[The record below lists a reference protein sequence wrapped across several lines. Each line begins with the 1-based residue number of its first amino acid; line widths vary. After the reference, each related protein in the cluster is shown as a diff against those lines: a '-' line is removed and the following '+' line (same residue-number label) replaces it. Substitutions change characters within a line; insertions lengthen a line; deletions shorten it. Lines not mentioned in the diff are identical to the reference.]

1 MNTVVGE
8 DDIKFAADLA
18 IAGQRDEAA
27 AVLLN
32 QIDSDRGSKGAL
44 SSLGFLISAGLTT
57 FTLTRC
63 WEALER
69 HREAGLSE
77 LIERGRFLHFSLL
90 VEIALAIDPDW
101 AIRAIEDVYL
111 PYMQANEILR
121 RRGDRTIFFWHVP
134 KCGGTAFNS
143 CLANHFYKSGT
154 AFLPSYLAKG
164 FHRALSSAYH
174 RDLPYLASS
183 HIDLHDTAL
192 PDRSDVYQ
200 VLAVRS
206 PKARAISAWRQY
218 YAGLERRNS
227 IYQHNAVWK
236 FWPKAGLAEWAR
248 RVPAGVA
255 NRQCFTFSM
264 DGDIA
269 IAAQNVSRIDL
280 VFDIGDMETSASRVA
295 TEMNLQLDLQGLGTR
310 KNVTDKSIEIDEQD
324 LHSLDRAVDIDRTF
338 LRAIGMPST

>member
-8 DDIKFAADLA
+8 NAIRLA
-18 IAGQRDEAA
+18 SELTIEGRRDEAA
-27 AVLLN
+27 AVLL
-32 QIDSDRGSKGAL
+32 SHVDRDRKGL
-44 SSLGFLISAGLTT
+44 ISSLSFLVSAGLKPS
-57 FTLTRC
+57 TLALC
-63 WEALER
+63 WEALES

-77 LIERGRFLHFSLL
+77 LIGGGKFLHFSLL
-90 VEIALAIDPDW
+90 VEMALAIDPGW
-101 AIRAIEDVYL
+101 ALRAIEDVYL
-111 PYMQANEILR
+111 PYMRSDEIKH
-121 RRGDRTIFFWHVP
+121 RRGERMIYFWHVP

-164 FHRALSSAYH
+164 FHRALSSTYH
-174 RDLPYLASS
+174 RELPYLASS

-227 IYQHNAVWK
+227 IYQHNAVWE

-269 IAAQNVSRIDL
+269 TAAQNVARIDL
-280 VFDIGDMETSASRVA
+280 VFDIGDMEASTSLVA
-295 TEMNLQLDLQGLGTR
+295 TEMNLELDLQGLGTR

-324 LHSLDRAVDIDRTF
+324 LNALDRAVGIDRAF
-338 LRAIGMPST
+338 LSAIGMPPG